1 MVGTDDDPSLCSR
14 TPPTLGAD
22 PEDDDVMKVQP
33 YILSP
38 HYPRKSV
45 EKRSSV
51 EQEPVIRLNNVRATE
66 ITVMVRLRLKNY
78 CRAVHVML

>member
-1 MVGTDDDPSLCSR
+1 MN
-14 TPPTLGAD
+14 
-22 PEDDDVMKVQP
+22 
-33 YILSP
+33 LSEGDSVAT
-38 HYPRKSV
+38 RQSV

-51 EQEPVIRLNNVRATE
+51 EQEPVITVNNIKATE